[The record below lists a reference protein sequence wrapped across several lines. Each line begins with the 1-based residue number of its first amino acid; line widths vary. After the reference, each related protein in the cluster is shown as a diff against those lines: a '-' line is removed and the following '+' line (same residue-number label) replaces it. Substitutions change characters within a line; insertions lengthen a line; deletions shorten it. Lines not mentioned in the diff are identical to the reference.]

1 VIQIKDAKERLQKI
15 SKQADML
22 KVISHPV
29 RLCIIRGL
37 LNEPGCN
44 VSKIMGCLDMPQSTI
59 SQHLARLKSAGI
71 VEGVRNGLE
80 VNYYVINE
88 DVIKV
93 VGCLIE
99 Q

>member
-1 VIQIKDAKERLQKI
+1 
-15 SKQADML
+15 ML